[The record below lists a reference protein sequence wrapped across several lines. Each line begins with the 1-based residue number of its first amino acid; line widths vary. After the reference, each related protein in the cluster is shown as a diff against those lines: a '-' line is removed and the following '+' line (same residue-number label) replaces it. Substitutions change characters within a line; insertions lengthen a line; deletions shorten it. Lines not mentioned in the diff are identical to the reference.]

1 MKMKKM
7 VSGLVVLV
15 MLCGLMTGCGGK
27 ETDTVVEG
35 GKLSVGIPQ
44 NVKIEDYDN
53 NAFTKYVEDNT
64 GVEIEFVFFSSSASE
79 YKQQLALMAS
89 ANEELPDVLI
99 GFYGLGSRT
108 ATQYGQD
115 GYFLE
120 LTDLIDKYADT
131 YKKQYEGLSEK
142 VKSLVK
148 RKIEDAD
155 TGSIYGMP
163 KVGQV
168 IIDSVQSLTFI
179 NQKWLDAV
187 GMSAPTTTDELYAV
201 LKAFATK
208 DPNGNGK
215 ADEIPMLGGD
225 RLMDYMINAFIYYE
239 EAHPYNVGDDGKIY
253 APYIA
258 DEFRQALIYMNKLA
272 KEGLYSDL
280 SFTVTSNVEFKNLYT
295 PTSGTSVVGV
305 IVGHPSTRTNTNSAV
320 LDEYVALAP
329 LSDATGKGGY
339 IVVSE
344 DIVSLDSFITKDC
357 ENPALAMT
365 FLDFFYED
373 ETVTRA
379 RHGEKGVDWN
389 EGTGKDIYGN
399 DVKVVVVN
407 GQAFFEGTKTWG
419 RNVLSI
425 QTPMNYNNCA
435 QAVSEAETRVAT
447 LLGPAYEFTKNYPI
461 KEDTVRSL
469 EYTEAEDGVREQYE
483 STLLNHVKEQAK
495 LFITGTKNP
504 SSDADWDAYVKQI
517 NEIGL
522 TQMLEIQQSAYD
534 RTHGSGK

>member
-7 VSGLVVLV
+7 ISGLIVLV
-15 MLCGLMTGCGGK
+15 MLCGLLTGCGGK
-27 ETDTVVEG
+27 ETDPSVEG

-53 NAFTKYVEDNT
+53 NTFTNYVEKNT

-99 GFYGLGSRT
+99 GFSGLGSRT
-108 ATQYGQD
+108 VTQYGED

-120 LTDLIDKYADT
+120 LTDLIEKYADT
-131 YKKQYEGLSEK
+131 YKKQYDGLSKK
-142 VKSLVK
+142 VQSLVK
-148 RKIEDAD
+148 RKITD
-155 TGSIYGMP
+155 TETGNIYGMP

-168 IIDSVQSLTFI
+168 IVDSIQSLTFI

-187 GMSAPTTTDELYAV
+187 GMKAPTTTDELQAV

-215 ADEIPMLGGD
+215 ADEIPMLGDD
-225 RLMDYMINAFIYYE
+225 RLMDYLINAFIYYE
-239 EAHPYNVGDDGKIY
+239 ESHPYNVADDGSIY
-253 APYIA
+253 APYVA

-295 PTSGTSVVGV
+295 PTTGTSVVGI
-305 IVGHPSTRTNTNSAV
+305 IVGHPSTKTNTNSAV

-339 IVVSE
+339 MVVSE
-344 DIVSLDSFITKDC
+344 DIVTLDGFITKDC

-373 ETVTRA
+373 DTVTHA

-389 EGTGKDIYGN
+389 EGSGKDIYGN

-435 QAVSEAETRVAT
+435 QAVSEGETRVAT
-447 LLGPAYEFTKNYPI
+447 LLGPLYDFTKNYPI
-461 KEDTVRSL
+461 KENTVRSL
-469 EYTEAEDGVREQYE
+469 EYTDAEEGVREQYE
-483 STLLNHVKEQAK
+483 SVLLNYVKEQAK
-495 LFITGTKNP
+495 LFVTGTINP
-504 SSDADWDAYVKQI
+504 SSDADWNAYVKQV

-522 TQMLEIQQSAYD
+522 DKMLEIQKAAYD
-534 RTHGSGK
+534 RTQGSEK

>member
-7 VSGLVVLV
+7 ISGLIVFV
-15 MLCGLMTGCGGK
+15 MLCGLLTGCGGK
-27 ETDTVVEG
+27 ETDLTVEG

-53 NAFTKYVEDNT
+53 NTFTNYVEKNT
-64 GVEIEFVFFSSSASE
+64 GVDIEFVFFSSSASE

-99 GFYGLGSRT
+99 GFSGLGSRT
-108 ATQYGQD
+108 VTQYGED

-120 LTDLIDKYADT
+120 LTDLIEKYADT
-131 YKKQYEGLSEK
+131 YKKQYEGLSKK
-142 VKSLVK
+142 VQSLVK
-148 RKIEDAD
+148 RKITDTD
-155 TGSIYGMP
+155 TGNIYGMP
-163 KVGQV
+163 KVGQ
-168 IIDSVQSLTFI
+168 IIVDSIQSLTFI

-187 GMSAPTTTDELYAV
+187 GMKAPTTTDELQAV
-201 LKAFATK
+201 LKAFASK

-215 ADEIPMLGGD
+215 ADEIPMLGDD
-225 RLMDYMINAFIYYE
+225 RLMDYLINAFIYYE
-239 EAHPYNVGDDGKIY
+239 ESHPYNVADDGSIY
-253 APYIA
+253 APYVA

-295 PTSGTSVVGV
+295 PTTGTSVVGI
-305 IVGHPSTRTNTNSAV
+305 IVGHPSTKTNTNSAV

-339 IVVSE
+339 MVVSE
-344 DIVSLDSFITKDC
+344 DIVTLDGFITKDC

-373 ETVTRA
+373 DTVTHA

-389 EGTGKDIYGN
+389 EGSGKDIYGN

-435 QAVSEAETRVAT
+435 QAVSEGETRVAT
-447 LLGPAYEFTKNYPI
+447 LLGPLYDFTKNYPI
-461 KEDTVRSL
+461 KENTVRSL
-469 EYTEAEDGVREQYE
+469 EYTDAEEGVREQYE
-483 STLLNHVKEQAK
+483 SVLLNYVKEQAK
-495 LFITGTKNP
+495 LFVTGTINP
-504 SSDADWDAYVKQI
+504 SSDADWNAYVKQV

-522 TQMLEIQQSAYD
+522 DKMLEIQQSAYD
-534 RTHGSGK
+534 RTQGSEK